1 MRIGTPQNV
10 THGRK
15 SHLEFHV
22 LPISV
27 DQAKEIGKGF
37 SFLHG
42 WLDLENLSENEC
54 NFLARIF
61 AGEALRL
68 AKKNENDS
76 LIEASHEIGLQP
88 PSVKS

>member
-42 WLDLENLSENEC
+42 WLDLEHLSANEYS
-54 NFLARIF
+54 FLAGLF
-61 AGEALRL
+61 AGEAKRLNDLREKMPSEEL
-68 AKKNENDS
+68 VNQASVAKS
-76 LIEASHEIGLQP
+76 
-88 PSVKS
+88 